1 MKKAVLTIIVCCII
15 SACSKE
21 KFVTYHFFS
30 LGTIIDITIQEKY
43 AVYLP
48 EINKYINHLSEIIT
62 IDEKKINT
70 AYINEKIN
78 ISKDTI
84 NIYKKSLFYY
94 KINQKYDPSSYTV
107 SSLYG
112 FPEGPYK
119 IPAEKD
125 IIFAKS
131 NAGFDKLILN
141 SDNVIKKSNL
151 LIDFSA
157 NTKGYIV
164 DKTAEYMKNLSIDNF
179 IINAGGDLYI
189 SGKKN
194 NEYFD
199 TGIINPDNKNVPVS
213 IVNIEN
219 MALATS
225 GNYERYFIE
234 NNKYINHIFEGI
246 TFEPVNNYKSV
257 SVIAKN
263 TENADGF
270 ATLFYLLDINNI
282 TNYCKKFDIAVLIL
296 TNNNKIV
303 KLCNWEKYEK
313 L

>member
-125 IIFAKS
+125 IFLQNQMLS
-131 NAGFDKLILN
+131 LIN
-141 SDNVIKKSNL
+141 
-151 LIDFSA
+151 
-157 NTKGYIV
+157 
-164 DKTAEYMKNLSIDNF
+164 
-179 IINAGGDLYI
+179 
-189 SGKKN
+189 
-194 NEYFD
+194 
-199 TGIINPDNKNVPVS
+199 
-213 IVNIEN
+213 
-219 MALATS
+219 
-225 GNYERYFIE
+225 
-234 NNKYINHIFEGI
+234 
-246 TFEPVNNYKSV
+246 
-257 SVIAKN
+257 
-263 TENADGF
+263 
-270 ATLFYLLDINNI
+270 
-282 TNYCKKFDIAVLIL
+282 
-296 TNNNKIV
+296 
-303 KLCNWEKYEK
+303 
-313 L
+313 

>member
-1 MKKAVLTIIVCCII
+1 MKKTVLIILLCCII
-15 SACSKE
+15 SACSKD
-21 KFVTYHFFS
+21 KFVTYHFFA

-141 SDNVIKKSNL
+141 SDNVIKKVTCSLILVQILKNIL
-151 LIDFSA
+151 LI
-157 NTKGYIV
+157 K
-164 DKTAEYMKNLSIDNF
+164 LQ
-179 IINAGGDLYI
+179 
-189 SGKKN
+189 
-194 NEYFD
+194 
-199 TGIINPDNKNVPVS
+199 
-213 IVNIEN
+213 NI
-219 MALATS
+219 
-225 GNYERYFIE
+225 
-234 NNKYINHIFEGI
+234 
-246 TFEPVNNYKSV
+246 
-257 SVIAKN
+257 
-263 TENADGF
+263 
-270 ATLFYLLDINNI
+270 
-282 TNYCKKFDIAVLIL
+282 
-296 TNNNKIV
+296 
-303 KLCNWEKYEK
+303 
-313 L
+313 